1 MNRVTGASSTLWPAG
16 PARRKRC
23 EVSQELPPAAPARG
37 GELRTPR
44 PPRRVTRRPVPWAL
58 RFCVLVV
65 YPVAS
70 LVFRLQYRHA
80 ERIPPTGG
88 VLLVANHVSV
98 LDPIACARLV
108 WDSGRVPHFL
118 AKESVFRGLAGRILR
133 AAGQIPVSRGTST
146 AGSSVHAAKAALDA
160 GDVVVIY
167 PEGSV
172 TRDPDWWPMQSRS
185 GVARLALTT
194 DAVVLPVAQWG
205 PQRVHDYHAQ
215 RLHLR
220 LRTPVE
226 HLVGEPVDLSAQRAL
241 VRAGHPLSGELLREV
256 TDLLMV
262 RVREQLGELRGQ
274 RPPAEFH
281 PGPVRRVRPDELP
294 GNAA

>member
-1 MNRVTGASSTLWPAG
+1 MSRVTSADVHSVAG
-16 PARRKRC
+16 RPTRGKRC
-23 EVSQELPPAAPARG
+23 QVSQELPTAPTGA
-37 GELRTPR
+37 GELHPSR
-44 PPRRVTRRPVPWAL
+44 PPRRVSRRPVPWAL
-58 RFCVLVV
+58 WLCVLFV
-65 YPVAS
+65 YPIAS
-70 LVFRLQYRHA
+70 LVFRLRYRYA
-80 ERIPPTGG
+80 DRIPPTGG

-98 LDPIACARLV
+98 LDPLACARLV

-118 AKESVFRGLAGRILR
+118 AKESVFVGLAGTILR
-133 AAGQIPVSRGTST
+133 AAGQIPVSRGTS
-146 AGSSVHAAKAALDA
+146 AASSSVHAAKAALDA

-205 PQRVHDYHAQ
+205 PQRVHDYHAK

-220 LRTPVE
+220 LRTPVDY
-226 HLVGEPVDLSAQRAL
+226 LVGEPVDLGAQRAR
-241 VRAGHPLSGELLREV
+241 VRGGEPLSGELLHEV

-262 RVREQLGELRGQ
+262 RVRDQLAELRGE
-274 RPPAEFH
+274 RPPLAFH
-281 PGPVRRVRPDELP
+281 PRPAARALP
-294 GNAA
+294 RDAA

>member
-1 MNRVTGASSTLWPAG
+1 MT
-16 PARRKRC
+16 
-23 EVSQELPPAAPARG
+23 QELPPPAPAEAA
-37 GELRTPR
+37 ELLPGPR

-58 RFCVLVV
+58 RLCVVVV

-70 LVFRLQYRHA
+70 LLFRLRYRHA
-80 ERIPPTGG
+80 DRIPAAGG

-98 LDPIACARLV
+98 LDPLACGRLV

-118 AKESVFRGLAGRILR
+118 AKESVFKGLAGTILR
-133 AAGQIPVSRGTST
+133 AAGQIPVSRGTS
-146 AGSSVHAAKAALDA
+146 AASSSVHAAKAMLDD
-160 GDVVVIY
+160 GGVVVIY

-194 DAVVLPVAQWG
+194 EAAVLPVAQWG
-205 PQRVHDYHAQ
+205 PQRVHDYHTK

-220 LRTPVE
+220 LRTPADY
-226 HLVGEPVDLSAQRAL
+226 LVGEPADLSVQRAQ
-241 VRAGHPLSGELLREV
+241 VRAGHPLSAELLREV
-256 TDLLMV
+256 TDLLMAQ
-262 RVREQLGELRGQ
+262 VREQLGELRGE
-274 RPPAEFH
+274 RPPAAFH
-281 PGPVRRVRPDELP
+281 PRPSHRALPGDLP

>member
-1 MNRVTGASSTLWPAG
+1 
-16 PARRKRC
+16 
-23 EVSQELPPAAPARG
+23 VSQELSPTAPPGA
-37 GELRTPR
+37 GELHSPR
-44 PPRRVTRRPVPWAL
+44 PPRRVSRRPISWAF

-70 LVFRLQYRHA
+70 LLFRLRYRHA
-80 ERIPPTGG
+80 DRIPPTGG

-118 AKESVFRGLAGRILR
+118 AKESVFVGLAGTILR
-133 AAGQIPVSRGTST
+133 AAGQIPVSRGTS
-146 AGSSVHAAKAALDA
+146 AASSSVHAAKECLDA
-160 GDVVVIY
+160 GELVVIY

-172 TRDPDWWPMQSRS
+172 TRDPAWWPMQARS

-205 PQRVHDYHAQ
+205 PQRVHDYHAK

-220 LRTPVE
+220 LRTPADY
-226 HLVGEPVDLSAQRAL
+226 LVGEPVDLSAQRGL
-241 VRAGHPLSGELLREV
+241 LRAGQPLSDELLREV
-256 TDLLMV
+256 TDLLMT
-262 RVREQLGELRGQ
+262 RVRDQLGDLRGE
-274 RPPAEFH
+274 RPPGAFYPRP
-281 PGPVRRVRPDELP
+281 PGRALP
-294 GNAA
+294 GDLPGAANGSAA